1 MALLEVPPPRRDS
14 DWGDASLAVRGSV
27 RAEVMGRVKAGSLRL
42 REAGELQEVS
52 YRQAKRIWASYR
64 TGTCVLLPALAAC

>member
-14 DWGDASLAVRGSV
+14 DSGDASLAVRRCV
-27 RAEVMGRVKAGSLRL
+27 RAEVMGKAGSLRL

-64 TGTCVLLPALAAC
+64 RGTCVLLPALAAC

>member
-1 MALLEVPPPRRDS
+1 
-14 DWGDASLAVRGSV
+14 
-27 RAEVMGRVKAGSLRL
+27 MGRVKAGSLRL

>member
-1 MALLEVPPPRRDS
+1 
-14 DWGDASLAVRGSV
+14 
-27 RAEVMGRVKAGSLRL
+27 MGKAGSLRL

-64 TGTCVLLPALAAC
+64 RGTCVLLPALAAC